1 MKNFLDKEKSKHY
14 ILYIIFGALT
24 TMVDWGV
31 YTLIRLVAPSVD
43 ENIANIVGIILSI
56 IFAYFTNRKYV
67 FRSKD
72 KNMISEF
79 IKFSGSRIFSLLFN
93 IVAFWILV
101 TLLKYNEY
109 LSKALI
115 AVVVVIL
122 NYIISRF
129 FVFKKEDTD
138 DKN

>member
-1 MKNFLDKEKSKHY
+1 MKIFLDKEKSKHY

-72 KNMISEF
+72 KNMLSEF